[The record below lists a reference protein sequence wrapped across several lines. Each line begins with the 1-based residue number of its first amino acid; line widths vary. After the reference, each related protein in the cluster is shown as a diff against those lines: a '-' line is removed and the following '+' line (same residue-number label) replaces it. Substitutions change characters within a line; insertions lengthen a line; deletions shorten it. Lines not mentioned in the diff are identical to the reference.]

1 MTAASEPGR
10 LRIDPEGLLR
20 QSHGF
25 LVDALGDEPA
35 GVVDEVVVDDDGVP
49 VALVV
54 LQGWFGRQRR
64 TISVDDVAEILP
76 RDRRLRLRR
85 TAASLVADL
94 DCS

>member
-1 MTAASEPGR
+1 MGVVSDPGR

-25 LVDALGDEPA
+25 LVDALGDEPV
-35 GVVDEVVVDDDGVP
+35 GVVDDVVVDDDGLP

-54 LQGWFGRQRR
+54 SHGWFGRQRR
-64 TISVDDVAEILP
+64 TISVEDVAEILP

-85 TAASLVADL
+85 TAASLLADL